1 MEAVGNVK
9 ASVAQAQTPEP
20 QSASSRPA
28 PVEPRTAESQPPEK
42 EPKQVDRATAEKIA
56 DAIQHFVS
64 TMDVKLNF
72 QVHDDTG
79 TVMVRVVNQ
88 ESGEVVREIPPS
100 QVLDL
105 AAKIDR
111 MIGALFDA
119 RT

>member
-9 ASVAQAQTPEP
+9 ASVVQTQTPEP
-20 QSASSRPA
+20 QSGAGKPA
-28 PVEPRTAESQPPEK
+28 PVEPRTADSQPREK
-42 EPKQVDRATAEKIA
+42 EPGRVDHATAEKIA
-56 DAIQHFVS
+56 EAIQNFVS

-79 TVMVRVVNQ
+79 TVMVRVINQ
-88 ESGEVVREIPPS
+88 ESGDVIREIPPS
-100 QVLDL
+100 QILDL